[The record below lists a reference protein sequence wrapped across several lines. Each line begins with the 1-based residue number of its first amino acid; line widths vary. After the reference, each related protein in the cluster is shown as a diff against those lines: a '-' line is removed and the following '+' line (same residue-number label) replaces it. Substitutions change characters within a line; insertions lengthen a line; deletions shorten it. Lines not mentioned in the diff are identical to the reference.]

1 MTDRPILMSAPK
13 GRNRFRWTRE
23 RYYRAHHLSRFLLR
37 LNGYGYAPPPLVQ
50 RLIDLYARYPEKGDP
65 LTTPIEYRYDRDDI
79 PF

>member
-13 GRNRFRWTRE
+13 GRSDFRWTRE

-37 LNGYGYAPPPLVQ
+37 LNGYGFAPPPLVQ
-50 RLIDLYARYPEKGDP
+50 RLMDLYALHPEKGDP
-65 LTTPIEYRYDRDDI
+65 LTTPIQYRYDRDDI